1 MLELYQLRQLLAIEE
16 YGNLSRAAE
25 YLHLSQPA
33 LTRSV
38 QRLEEELG
46 VKLFDRAKNKIEFN
60 EAGRLALNEAHK
72 VMDAANSMK
81 NLMRLYAQSL
91 STITVGACAPAGI
104 WEITPVLTEQY
115 PDKTIASEMKPSGQ
129 LIEGL
134 KTGQYSLIITEEP
147 VTEPGILCR
156 HYMTEVLYVSL
167 PPIHPLAKRKS
178 LKSEDLAGQTML
190 LFSELGVWQR
200 IVDEKMQ
207 DVHFIVQSDRQAL
220 SDLVSAA
227 VFPNFAT
234 NLSVRH
240 FIPAVDRINLP
251 LTDPE
256 ASIRF
261 YISARQQDR
270 KLWEAIPSIEE

>member
-1 MLELYQLRQLLAIEE
+1 M
-16 YGNLSRAAE
+16 
-25 YLHLSQPA
+25 
-33 LTRSV
+33 
-38 QRLEEELG
+38 
-46 VKLFDRAKNKIEFN
+46 
-60 EAGRLALNEAHK
+60 ALNEAHK
-72 VMDAANSMK
+72 VIDAVNNMT
-81 NLMRLYAQSL
+81 NIMHLYAQSL
-91 STITVGACAPAGI
+91 STITVGASAPAPV
-104 WEITPVLTEQY
+104 WELTPVLTERF
-115 PDKTIASEMKPSGQ
+115 PDKTIVSEPKSSEH

-134 KTGQYSLIITEEP
+134 KAGLYTLIITHEP

-156 HYMTEVLYVSL
+156 HYVTESLYVSL
-167 PPIHPLAKRKS
+167 PPIHPLASRKS
-178 LKSEDLAGQTML
+178 LTCEDLAGQTML

-207 DVHFIVQSDRQAL
+207 DVHFIVQTDRQVL

-270 KLWEAIPSIEE
+270 KLWEAIPCVEE